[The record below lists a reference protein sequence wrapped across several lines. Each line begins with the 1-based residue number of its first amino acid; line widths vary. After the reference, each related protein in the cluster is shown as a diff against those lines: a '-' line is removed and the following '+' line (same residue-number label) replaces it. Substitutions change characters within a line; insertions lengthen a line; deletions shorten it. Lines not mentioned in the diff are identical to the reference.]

1 MQFFKFN
8 ILSKCVRY
16 EFYYNRLE
24 KLMQINYIL
33 RLCFFNIKNYM
44 IKLLMR
50 VANTYKSE

>member
-8 ILSKCVRY
+8 ILSKCARY
-16 EFYYNRLE
+16 EFYYNKLE